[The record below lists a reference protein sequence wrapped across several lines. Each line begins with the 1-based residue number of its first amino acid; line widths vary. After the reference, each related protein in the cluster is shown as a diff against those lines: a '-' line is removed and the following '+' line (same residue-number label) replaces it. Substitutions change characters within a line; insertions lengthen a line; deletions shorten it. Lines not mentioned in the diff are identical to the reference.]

1 MWNDIRFGARMLVKT
16 PAFTIIAVLALAL
29 GIGAS
34 TTTFSVVNAL
44 LLKPWPYIQDQ
55 NRLLYVSEY
64 FPKVSS
70 EHDNGVAYPD
80 YLDFKKQA
88 TTLEGFGTTTTATMI
103 LSDGENPD
111 RYLGAFIT
119 ADAFSFLGVQPILG
133 RIFRADEDQKGA
145 APVALLGY
153 EVWKNHFGSDANIV
167 DRVVTIN
174 RKRVTIVGVMPKGW
188 RFPEASDLWMP
199 LQVEEKEN
207 ARGNFNY
214 ACFAKMKRGVSIEQA
229 RAELE
234 AIGAR
239 IAADNPRTNTGASV
253 RVRFFREE
261 AVSDAK
267 TLTLLLMGA
276 VLFVHLIACANVAN
290 LLLARGASRAREI
303 GIRLAL
309 GAGRRA
315 IIRQLFAES
324 LVLAVVGSALGLI
337 LAVWGIDLVIRAVPV
352 EMPYFIRFD
361 FDWRVFSFSLALGLG
376 SVVLFGLFPAL
387 QASRPQL
394 VEAIKE
400 GGRSGIG
407 GGKGQRVRNGLVVA
421 EVALALVLLV
431 GAGLTLRSFLKL
443 QATDIGADP
452 SHTLTF
458 RVGLPPPQ
466 FKQEDAGR
474 FFTALMRQVAS
485 IPGVESSGATASL
498 PASGNIGVSALV
510 LEGEPEPQQ
519 LQNARL
525 AHGVSITPGYLA
537 TSHISLLRGRDF
549 TDRDNKDGQRVALID
564 EAGARKWFPNTDP
577 IGHQLALLEKLGE
590 PLKWAT
596 IVGVVHNVIYDRLT
610 ERREFP
616 CVYDAQYQNPES
628 FMSVMLRTK
637 TDPAAFANLARAAVL
652 AVNKEIPIYKVKTM
666 DQVMTESFWERR
678 FFGTLFTVF
687 AGLALFLAAIGLYGV
702 MAYSVRQRTQEIG
715 VRMALGAQ
723 AGDVLRLVTGHGV
736 RLVALGLA
744 IGVIFAFFLTKLL
757 QGNLDGVSVHDPL
770 SFGIVSIVLLIVGLV
785 ACYLP
790 ARMATQLDPV
800 EALRYE

>member
-70 EHDNGVAYPD
+70 GHDNGVAYPD

-88 TTLEGFGTTTTATMI
+88 TTLEGFGTTTAATMI
-103 LSDGENPD
+103 LSDGEKPD

-153 EVWKNHFGSDANIV
+153 EVWKNHFGSDANII

-174 RKRVTIVGVMPKGW
+174 RKRVTIVGVMPNGW

-239 IAADNPRTNTGASV
+239 IAADNPQTNSGASV

-361 FDWRVFSFSLALGLG
+361 FDWRVFGFALVLG
-376 SVVLFGLFPAL
+376 VASAILFGLFPAL

-394 VEAIKE
+394 VDALKE
-400 GGRSGIG
+400 GGRGGIG
-407 GGKGQRVRNGLVVA
+407 GGKGQRVRNGLVVT

-443 QATDIGADP
+443 KATDIGADP

-485 IPGVESSGATASL
+485 IPGVESSGATGSL

-525 AHGVSITPGYLA
+525 AHGLSITPGYLA

-549 TDRDNKDGQRVALID
+549 TDRDNKDSQRVALID

-637 TDPAAFANLARAAVL
+637 TDPAAFANLARGAVL

-723 AGDVLRLVTGHGV
+723 AVDVLRLVTGHGI
-736 RLVALGLA
+736 RLIALGLA
-744 IGVIFAFFLTKLL
+744 IGIVFAFFLTKLL
-757 QGNLDGVSVHDPL
+757 QGNLEGVSVHDPL
-770 SFGIVSIVLLIVGLV
+770 SFGIVSLVLLIVGLL

-790 ARMATQLDPV
+790 ARAATHLDPV